1 LIDIFITGGAV
12 GAVIKFYA
20 HPKEINPKYHPLAR
34 LIAFNG
40 IVIFQ
45 FLQEIIFGFL
55 DGKIF
60 ELSKTMA
67 YDDIYYGVPMMLT
80 AIEAITFYFTFHF
93 AFRSREY
100 YTDNRLETHWLST

>member
-20 HPKEINPKYHPLAR
+20 HLKEINPKHHPLAK

-45 FLQEIIFGFL
+45 FLQGVIFGFL
-55 DGKIF
+55 NSKIF
-60 ELSKTMA
+60 EPLKTMA
-67 YDDIYYGVPMMLT
+67 YDDIYYGVPIMLT
-80 AIEAITFYFTFHF
+80 AIEAMTFYFAFHF
-93 AFRSREY
+93 AFRSAN
-100 YTDNRLETHWLST
+100 TTLITV